1 MRSSKRN
8 LSKKSWN
15 SPSNPLKSIDDL
27 RSDSI
32 KELENEHN
40 ITNLQDLKKAV
51 ENDLDLTKIHGIG
64 PKTEKNIIEKLV
76 TVTALQKKYLKE
88 TKND

>member
-15 SPSNPLKSIDDL
+15 SPTNPLKSIDNL

-32 KELENEHN
+32 KELEKEHN
-40 ITNLQDLKKAV
+40 ITNLQELKKAV
-51 ENDLDLTKIHGIG
+51 KNNLNLTEIHGIG
-64 PKTEKNIIEKLV
+64 PKTEKNIIKKLV
-76 TVTALQKKYLKE
+76 TVTDLQKKYLQE
-88 TKND
+88 TKK